1 MVETEM
7 TTREAAVVAE
17 LPISLQGVIGRLP
30 TPEATQVIKDIGRVG
45 WIVDNNNNNNKKE
58 AMIDSM
64 LLERQAIMSTEQ
76 IKQIKQILG
85 P

>member
-7 TTREAAVVAE
+7 TRMEAAALAE
-17 LPISLQGVIGRLP
+17 LPISLQGVIGKLP

-58 AMIDSM
+58 AMIDSTLM
-64 LLERQAIMSTEQ
+64 EKRAIMSTEQ